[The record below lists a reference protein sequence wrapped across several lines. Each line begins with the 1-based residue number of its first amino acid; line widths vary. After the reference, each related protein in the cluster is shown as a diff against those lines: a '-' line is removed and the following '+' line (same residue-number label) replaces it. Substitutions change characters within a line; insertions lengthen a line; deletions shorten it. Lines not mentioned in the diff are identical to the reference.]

1 MTFYKVIMVVLKDK
15 SMVQH
20 LEQNFEWLLMWD
32 KVYN

>member
-1 MTFYKVIMVVLKDK
+1 MTFYEVIMVVLKDK
-15 SMVQH
+15 PMVER